1 MNRVVIAAIAI
12 VLAVP
17 LVAWACGDD
26 DGDNGD
32 GTGDN
37 ATVTVVAENT
47 KFAPGEIAVNSGQ
60 EVTLDLENRDAFE
73 HDLQVDGLGVEV
85 IEGGTDRPEHG
96 GEDPEGAQHGSDA
109 GVLAVHTG
117 GDETDSITFMAST
130 PGTYEFYC
138 TIPGHKESG
147 MVGTLTVQ

>member
-1 MNRVVIAAIAI
+1 MKRVVMKIAAIAI

-26 DGDNGD
+26 EGDNGD
-32 GTGDN
+32 GTGNN

-47 KFAPGEIAVNSGQ
+47 EFTPGEIAVNSGQ

-73 HDLQVDGLGVEV
+73 HDLQVDGLDVEV

-96 GEDPEGAQHGSDA
+96 GEHGSDA

-117 GDETDSITFMAST
+117 GNEKASITFMAST

-147 MVGTLTVQ
+147 MVGTLIVESP